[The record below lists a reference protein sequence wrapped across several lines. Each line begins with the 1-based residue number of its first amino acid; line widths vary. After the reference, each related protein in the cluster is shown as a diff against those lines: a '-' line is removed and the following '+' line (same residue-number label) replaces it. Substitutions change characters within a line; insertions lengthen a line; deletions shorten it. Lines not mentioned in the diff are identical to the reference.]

1 MVEMI
6 NVWMEPWLRH
16 AENSFIYSPI
26 AHGEE
31 DMKVVD
37 LVNQDTNSWDWN
49 LIREMLNIINQHEIA
64 KPVFCKEKKRIVQS
78 RSLIKRNICGEIDI
92 PICSGDTG
100 R

>member
-1 MVEMI
+1 
-6 NVWMEPWLRH
+6 MEPWLRH

-64 KPVFCKEKKRIVQS
+64 KPVFCKEKKRKS
-78 RSLIKRNICGEIDI
+78 SLEV
-92 PICSGDTG
+92 
-100 R
+100 